1 MTHITQLPSA
11 TGVYSRFYNT
21 PSSKPPTAPSF
32 KKPPQFTSSYPAL
45 SSSST
50 SLLAISSSPSAQ
62 FQDESME
69 ATSQYSSLFFASGS
83 SSGYFVDPSS
93 LTAAISHSSSSV
105 TTTISRH
112 INNSNWCRLPPPRSV
127 ILSTKKLQSLSSASG
142 SSNRVNL
149 RRDLLKNK
157 EAAILKTGS
166 NVQIPA
172 ELPPPVAVELIVSN
186 ISKDALVY
194 IVAPYLSPCSLA
206 SLFRCTRSFYNLIN
220 GSPIWKKQVI
230 KTFGNFAG
238 RSKLN
243 LPHWINVYGLRVTIN
258 NSLARKADQ
267 RIEITAPALPILPA
281 LPETAPTDDPAAR
294 ISRRLVY
301 KNTSQKI

>member
-11 TGVYSRFYNT
+11 TGVYSSFYNT
-21 PSSKPPTAPSF
+21 PSPKQSTAPSF

-50 SLLAISSSPSAQ
+50 SLLATSSSPSAQ
-62 FQDESME
+62 FQDESLE
-69 ATSQYSSLFFASGS
+69 ATSQYSSLFFASGI
-83 SSGYFVDPSS
+83 SSGYFTASSS
-93 LTAAISHSSSSV
+93 LTYAIPHSSSSV
-105 TTTISRH
+105 TSTISRH
-112 INNSNWCRLPPPRSV
+112 INNSNWCRLPPPRQSV
-127 ILSTKKLQSLSSASG
+127 VLSAKKLQSLSSSSG

-149 RRDLLKNK
+149 RRGLLKNK
-157 EAAILKTGS
+157 EAAVLKTGS
-166 NVQIPA
+166 NVQIPT
-172 ELPPPVAVELIVSN
+172 ELPPPVAVELIVSK

-194 IVAPYLSPCSLA
+194 IVAPYLSPRSLA

-243 LPHWINVYGLRVTIN
+243 LPHWITVYGLRITIN
-258 NSLARKADQ
+258 DSLARKADQ
-267 RIEITAPALPILPA
+267 RIEITAQALPA
-281 LPETAPTDDPAAR
+281 LPETAPTNDPAAR
-294 ISRRLVY
+294 INRRLVY